1 MLCDSPILLLFA
13 QDIRYEAAFSNF
25 VGPIIQGILVA
36 MAEAEYLYQN
46 RIVAFI
52 DILGYK
58 EILEEFERDAQEKDT
73 EQGTRILTSTKVNEF
88 LNTFKSVTATLD
100 EKNIRYYLFSDN
112 ICITADYIENP
123 RLAIEILFT
132 ISDLFFAFAKKGYF
146 LRGAVEM
153 GKFIDEPMIALGN
166 PLTKAYLAESKVANY
181 PRILLSKEY
190 YDFVSNFL
198 VNEGASIYDEN
209 IKEHLVYSSCELYY
223 LNVFY
228 YVFQTPDKVA
238 FFTSFRE
245 KILENLQKTSRKES
259 LYVKYEWL
267 ANLFNKFLLKYS
279 SELVYTEE
287 EEQEEAMIVALSDL
301 KIEKDAI

>member
-1 MLCDSPILLLFA
+1 ML
-13 QDIRYEAAFSNF
+13 SNF
-25 VGPIIQGILVA
+25 QGILAV
-36 MAEAEYLYQN
+36 MSETEYIYQN

-52 DILGYK
+52 DILGYREK
-58 EILEEFERDAQEKDT
+58 LEEFEVDAQEKDT
-73 EQGTRILTSTKVNEF
+73 ELGTRILTSPKVNEF
-88 LNTFKSVTATLD
+88 LNTFKSVTRTLD

-112 ICITADYIENP
+112 ICITVDYIENP

-132 ISDLFFAFAKKGYF
+132 ISDLFFAFAQKGYF

-153 GKFIDEPMIALGN
+153 GKFIDEPRIALGN

-198 VNEGASIYDEN
+198 VNEGASIYDES

-238 FFTSFRE
+238 FFGSLRE
-245 KILENLQKTSRKES
+245 RILENLEKTSKKEN
-259 LYVKYEWL
+259 LYVKYTWL
-267 ANLFNKFLLKYS
+267 AGLFNKFLLKYS
-279 SELVYTEE
+279 SELVYAEE
-287 EEQEEAMIVALSDL
+287 EEQDEAVIVALPDL
-301 KIEKDAI
+301 KIKTDAI

>member
-1 MLCDSPILLLFA
+1 MLSYF
-13 QDIRYEAAFSNF
+13 
-25 VGPIIQGILVA
+25 QGILAV
-36 MAEAEYLYQN
+36 MPETEYLYQN

-52 DILGYK
+52 DILGYREK
-58 EILEEFERDAQEKDT
+58 LEEFEGDAQEKDT
-73 EQGTRILTSTKVNEF
+73 EHGTRILTSAKVNEF
-88 LNTFKSVTATLD
+88 LNTFKSVTRTLD

-112 ICITADYIENP
+112 ICITVDYIENP

-132 ISDLFFAFAKKGYF
+132 ISDLFFAFAQKGYF
-146 LRGAVEM
+146 LRGAIEM
-153 GKFIDEPMIALGN
+153 GKFIDEPRIALGN

-198 VNEGASIYDEN
+198 VNEGASVYDES

-238 FFTSFRE
+238 FFTSLRE
-245 KILENLQKTSRKES
+245 RILENLEKTSKKEN
-259 LYVKYEWL
+259 LHVKYTWL
-267 ANLFNKFLLKYS
+267 ASLFNKFLLKYA

-287 EEQEEAMIVALSDL
+287 EEQDEAVIVALPDL
-301 KIEKDAI
+301 KIKNDAI

>member
-1 MLCDSPILLLFA
+1 MP
-13 QDIRYEAAFSNF
+13 ET
-25 VGPIIQGILVA
+25 
-36 MAEAEYLYQN
+36 EYLYQN

-52 DILGYK
+52 DILGYREK
-58 EILEEFERDAQEKDT
+58 LEEFERDAQEREN
-73 EQGTRILTSTKVNEF
+73 EQGARILTSEKVNEF
-88 LNTFKSVTATLD
+88 LNIFKSVTRVLD

-123 RLAIEILFT
+123 RLSIEILFT
-132 ISDLFFAFAKKGYF
+132 ISDLFYAFAQKGYF
-146 LRGAVEM
+146 LRGAIEM

-181 PRILLSKEY
+181 PRILLSPEY

-198 VNEGASIYDEN
+198 VNEGASIYDES
-209 IKEHLVYSSCELYY
+209 IKDHLVYSSCELYY

-228 YVFQTPDKVA
+228 NVFQVEDKVA
-238 FFTSFRE
+238 FFTRVRE
-245 KILENLQKTSRKES
+245 KILENLENTSRKEN

-279 SELVYTEE
+279 SELVFTET
-287 EEQEEAMIVALSDL
+287 EEQEEAVLIALPDL
-301 KIEKDAI
+301 KIEKDAV